1 MNTLIRSFHKSKN
14 WLLSDPLHWLKP
26 LLIAGVLLVSIVL
39 PLVGSERLIQLSIV
53 MVVGVGGLL
62 FLWQI
67 PALGLLLTMLGGIMV
82 PFTGPSGINVA
93 VLGFAA
99 LLGIWLLDMVVYQ
112 KKITLVSSR
121 PIRPLLFFVFV
132 AILSFIV
139 GQLPWFFF
147 VKPAP
152 MYAQLGGL
160 MIFILS
166 AGAFLLVAHQVRDI
180 RWLQWMTWSFIALA
194 GLHIAG
200 WIIPGLGP
208 LTNPLYQN
216 GTVNNGMFWVWLVA
230 LASSQAFINRDL
242 HIGWRVV
249 LALIVV
255 ATLFVAFFW
264 NRGWKSGYLPAIISV
279 AAVVGLRFWRL
290 GLAMILT
297 GYLPAWYLATQAVSS
312 DEYSFGT
319 RVDAMKIMLEVS
331 KKNPLLGVGPANYY
345 WYVPL
350 YRIRG
355 YVSVF
360 SSHNQYLDL
369 LAQTGILGIGCIFWF
384 FGEVGLLGW
393 KLRERMPSGF
403 AQAYVYGAL
412 GGLAGTLAAGVLAD
426 WYLPFFYNIGFQ
438 GFRASVLPWLF
449 LGGLVSLEQMYP
461 PKV

>member
-1 MNTLIRSFHKSKN
+1 M
-14 WLLSDPLHWLKP
+14 
-26 LLIAGVLLVSIVL
+26 
-39 PLVGSERLIQLSIV
+39 IQLSIV

-200 WIIPGLGP
+200 WIIP
-208 LTNPLYQN
+208 
-216 GTVNNGMFWVWLVA
+216 
-230 LASSQAFINRDL
+230 
-242 HIGWRVV
+242 
-249 LALIVV
+249 
-255 ATLFVAFFW
+255 
-264 NRGWKSGYLPAIISV
+264 
-279 AAVVGLRFWRL
+279 
-290 GLAMILT
+290 
-297 GYLPAWYLATQAVSS
+297 
-312 DEYSFGT
+312 
-319 RVDAMKIMLEVS
+319 
-331 KKNPLLGVGPANYY
+331 
-345 WYVPL
+345 
-350 YRIRG
+350 
-355 YVSVF
+355 
-360 SSHNQYLDL
+360 
-369 LAQTGILGIGCIFWF
+369 
-384 FGEVGLLGW
+384 
-393 KLRERMPSGF
+393 
-403 AQAYVYGAL
+403 
-412 GGLAGTLAAGVLAD
+412 
-426 WYLPFFYNIGFQ
+426 
-438 GFRASVLPWLF
+438 
-449 LGGLVSLEQMYP
+449 
-461 PKV
+461 